1 MSDPVP
7 KLRAKFVE
15 ANRYTNFGAALR
27 TIRIRGFRGI
37 QDFTL
42 AIEFPVTAIS
52 GLNGSGKSTLG
63 QLAACG
69 YRMPTESVGYQRYY
83 IKDFF
88 PVSVADPTPFIDG
101 ASVEYTYESNQPAT
115 PQIVTV
121 TRTAKEWSG
130 YKRQPERYVY
140 YVGFTLYIP
149 KVERKDLSIYR
160 GATIQLQGQRPL
172 SDEARAEVGKILNQ
186 PYDGL
191 HFQRYSHKIRQ
202 GELGIARRWGATYS
216 ENNMGFGEGR
226 ALYMVDLFETA
237 PEQSLFILEEP
248 ETSLHED
255 AQRRLGRY
263 LLDVTERRHH
273 QIILSTHS
281 SAILEALPSEARKLI
296 YRDVGGIECFSGLSS
311 TRARAILAG
320 GTAPG
325 LTICVEDEFAKLVL
339 IEILRRFNRP
349 LLQVCEVIAIGDK
362 GAVQSAVKLLRRIGR
377 QAIGVRDGDVGAAPD
392 QHLWSLPG
400 NNAPER
406 EVFTHPDVIAELLQ
420 AFSLN
425 VADFLQLHGDVNIHS
440 IPSRLAC
447 EAHIPEAALNY
458 RAVACYVQNVEEDR
472 CKPIV
477 TAVEQNV

>member
-1 MSDPVP
+1 MTDPVP
-7 KLRAKFVE
+7 KLKAKFSE
-15 ANRYTNFGAALR
+15 GNRYANFGAVLR
-27 TIRIRGFRGI
+27 NIRVKGFRGI
-37 QDFTL
+37 HDFSLT
-42 AIEFPVTAIS
+42 IESPVTAIS

-69 YRMPTESVGYQRYY
+69 YRKPTESVGYQRYY
-83 IKDFF
+83 VKDFF
-88 PVSVADPTPFIDG
+88 PVSVADPIPFVEG
-101 ASVEYTYESNQPAT
+101 ASVEYTYESNQPDT
-115 PQIVTV
+115 PQVVTV
-121 TRTAKEWSG
+121 SRTAKEWSG

-160 GATIQLQGQRPL
+160 GATIVLKDQRVL
-172 SDEARAEVGKILNQ
+172 SDAARAEVGKILNQ

-191 HFQRYSHKIRQ
+191 HFQRYSHKVRE
-202 GELGIARRWGATYS
+202 GELGIALRWGAKYS

-281 SAILEALPSEARKLI
+281 SAILDALPSESRKLI

-320 GTAPG
+320 GTAPA
-325 LTICVEDEFAKLVL
+325 LTICVEDEFAKLLL

-349 LLQVCEVIAIGDK
+349 LLQVCEIIPIGDK

-377 QAIGVRDGDVGAAPD
+377 QAIGVRDGDVGAAPA

-400 NNAPER
+400 TRPPEL
-406 EVFTHPDVIAELLQ
+406 EVFTHPEVINELQ
-420 AFSLN
+420 NAFGLN
-425 VADFLQLHGDVNIHS
+425 VANFLALHGELDIHE
-440 IPSRLAC
+440 IPSRLAL
-447 EAHIPEAALNY
+447 EAQMPEVALNY
-458 RAVACYVQNVEEDR
+458 RAVACYALHINEDD

-477 TAVEQNV
+477 TAVAQNV